1 MDAIDYFFIGAVAI
15 SLLYFVIFL
24 DKKNH
29 IELAEE
35 LRLENQII
43 KTNAQEQARLVKS
56 ATIKALK

>member
-1 MDAIDYFFIGAVAI
+1 VDTITIFFIGATAI
-15 SLLYFVIFL
+15 TLLFFVMFI

-29 IELAEE
+29 AELAKQ
-35 LRLENQII
+35 LKLENQII